1 MIGAVSF
8 IFGIKMLGNPEKAKK
23 GNLVAAFGMGI
34 AIFGTI
40 FLYEHNG
47 KPLNNY
53 AWIFGGLIVGSV
65 IGTMMA
71 KKVKMTGMPQMV
83 SFFNGMGGACAALIS
98 LVEFDHLSH
107 EGDFTQAPALKLI
120 ISSNDL
126 LHIDFIKLYTYNI
139 NGLFS
144 KSLNIKSFNIYFKRV
159 LDQSIYIDHN
169 SIGNVISHEKKQKL
183 KPLNSSLLC
192 AME

>member
-1 MIGAVSF
+1 MKQSILDIIYMIGAVGF

-23 GNLVAAFGMGI
+23 GNLIAAFGMGL

-53 AWIFGGLIVGSV
+53 LWIFGGLIVGTV

-98 LVEFDHLSH
+98 LVEFNHLSH
-107 EGDFTQAPALKLI
+107 EGDFTQAPVLKLI
-120 ISSNDL
+120 I
-126 LHIDFIKLYTYNI
+126 I
-139 NGLFS
+139 
-144 KSLNIKSFNIYFKRV
+144 
-159 LDQSIYIDHN
+159 
-169 SIGNVISHEKKQKL
+169 
-183 KPLNSSLLC
+183 
-192 AME
+192 